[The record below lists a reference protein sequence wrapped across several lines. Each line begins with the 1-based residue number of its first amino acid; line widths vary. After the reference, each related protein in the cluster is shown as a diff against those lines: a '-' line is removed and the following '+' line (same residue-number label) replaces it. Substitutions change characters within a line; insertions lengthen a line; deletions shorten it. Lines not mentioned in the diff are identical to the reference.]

1 MAWMLG
7 LRFAVMETNGAGCF
21 LFFRRPFKR
30 SRQAACT
37 LIIPQ
42 NPIKISHLLMCRLLF
57 IPAAALRH
65 YTPNAAGSGRLKR
78 VYTSKSSLR

>member
-1 MAWMLG
+1 MGWLLE
-7 LRFAVMETNGAGCF
+7 LRVLQGKQVVLAAF

-30 SRQAACT
+30 SCQAACT
-37 LIIPQ
+37 LYNLK
-42 NPIKISHLLMCRLLF
+42 NPIKISRLLMCRLLF

-65 YTPNAAGSGRLKR
+65 YTPNVAGSGRLKR